1 MGYLVIM
8 TAWFLVHIWL
18 NYIMYSMLLVG
29 DECYGINATMAG
41 ELRTQSTSPCT
52 IIKSMTAKGS

>member
-1 MGYLVIM
+1 M